1 MEGICKIVWSK
12 RALSD
17 LDEIICYLQENWTEK
32 EIRKFSQKL
41 DHLLEILQHQPYL
54 FSESISISDTYRAV
68 LSKQV
73 SIYYQVGNNEIQLI
87 TLFDNR
93 QDPEK
98 LK

>member
-41 DHLLEILQHQPYL
+41 DHLLDILQSQPFL
-54 FSESISISDTYRAV
+54 FPESGVICNTYRAV
-68 LSKQV
+68 LSKHI
-73 SIYYQVGNNEIQLI
+73 SIYYQVGKNEIHLI